1 MLARLTIRKK
11 LLLILYVFMFGLV
24 IEALLVHR
32 TVSEIRVEGP
42 AYHRIDA
49 IKMFIADVQP
59 ARAYVSEPFL
69 IAHQMLEEPDAAA
82 RAALADRF
90 RKLQKDFDD
99 AHSMGQ
105 NHILPRELTRKLMSD
120 VFKPAEHF
128 FTSYHQAFLPA
139 LAGGDIKAARAALAG
154 PMKLAFE
161 QHRSQV
167 AELSR
172 LSRQQA
178 TELAKETGFVAIEGL
193 VIAALL
199 LIVLAVVNYTATL
212 AVMRSIERPLARVR
226 DLFNAMAQRDLTLRG
241 VDHVQSADEFSDM
254 TQLAL
259 QAVESIRELLRG
271 LAEQSDALAG
281 ASEQLRVVSE
291 HMSANAEETA
301 AQAHVVTAASEQVST
316 SVQAMAQSTDGLSA
330 NVREISRSTSDASEA
345 SSRAV
350 MLAETADRA
359 VNRLGESSAG
369 IHKIVRVINT
379 IAEQT
384 NLLALNATIE
394 AARAGEAGKGFAVV
408 ANEVKD
414 LAAET
419 GRATQD
425 IVRRIETIR
434 VDTQGA
440 VEAIAEIRTFIGK
453 ISDVQSSIAAA
464 IEQHSSTTGQIARSL
479 SEGVRG
485 TTEISSNIGGVAEA
499 ARHTS
504 SGASDAKNA
513 ATELARMAAELR
525 RVISQ
530 FAY

>member
-11 LLLILYVFMFGLV
+11 LLLILYIFLAGL
-24 IEALLVHR
+24 LLEGIFIHR
-32 TVSEIRVEGP
+32 TVSEIRVLGP
-42 AYHRIDA
+42 SYERIVALKDLLADIKPPRAFVVEAY
-49 IKMFIADVQP
+49 
-59 ARAYVSEPFL
+59 L
-69 IAHQMLEEPDAAA
+69 LAHQQLEEPDPAK
-82 RAALADRF
+82 RLALGEQVEALNRTLIASHGAWRGRLANAELVQALGVDSFGPAQRF
-90 RKLQKDFDD
+90 FV
-99 AHSMGQ
+99 A
-105 NHILPRELTRKLMSD
+105 
-120 VFKPAEHF
+120 
-128 FTSYHQAFLPA
+128 YHQAFIPA
-139 LAGGDIKAARAALAG
+139 LNAHDTNAAREVLRG
-154 PMKLAFE
+154 PMRQAFDEHRASVLQVVKLSE
-161 QHRSQV
+161 
-167 AELSR
+167 
-172 LSRQQA
+172 QQA
-178 TELAKETGFVAIEGL
+178 SAEEKSTSSTANSGL
-193 VIAALL
+193 VLVLVVLVALG
-199 LIVLAVVNYTATL
+199 VSCGWATL
-212 AVMRSIERPLARVR
+212 VVLQSIEQPLAQVR
-226 DLFNAMAQRDLTLRG
+226 DLFNAMAQRDLTVKVELPN
-241 VDHVQSADEFSDM
+241 ADEFGEM
-254 TQLAL
+254 TQLAGT
-259 QAVESIRELLRG
+259 AIESVRELLRS

-316 SVQAMAQSTDGLSA
+316 SVQAMANSTDGLSA

-434 VDTQGA
+434 IDTQGA

-464 IEQHSSTTGQIARSL
+464 IEQHSATTGQIARSL
-479 SEGVRG
+479 TEGVRG

-525 RVISQ
+525 RVINQ

>member
-1 MLARLTIRKK
+1 MLSRLTIRKK
-11 LLLILYVFMFGLV
+11 ILLILYVFMFGLAV
-24 IEALLVHR
+24 EAVFLHR
-32 TVSEIRVEGP
+32 IVNEIRVQGP
-42 AYHRIDA
+42 AYERIDA
-49 IKMFIADVQP
+49 IKSLVADIEPSRAFIA
-59 ARAYVSEPFL
+59 EPYL
-69 IAHQMLEEPDAAA
+69 LAHQMVDEPDTAA
-82 RAALADRF
+82 RAALADRV
-90 RKLQKDFDD
+90 RKMQKSFDE
-99 AHSMGQ
+99 AHALGQ
-105 NHILPRELTRKLMSD
+105 SQVLPRELTRKLISD
-120 VFKPAEHF
+120 VFAPAERF
-128 FTSYHQAFLPA
+128 FQAYHQVFLPS
-139 LAGGDIKAARAALAG
+139 LNAGDTKGARAALAG
-154 PMKLAFE
+154 PMKQAYEL
-161 QHRSQV
+161 HRSEIG
-167 AELSR
+167 ELTA
-172 LSRQQA
+172 LSHQHA
-178 TELAKETGFVAIEGL
+178 KNLANETGATAIRGL
-193 VIAALL
+193 VIAGFVLVALGL
-199 LIVLAVVNYTATL
+199 VCWMATGAVL
-212 AVMRSIERPLARVR
+212 RSIEGPLARVR
-226 DLFNAMAQRDLTLRG
+226 DLFNAMAQRDLTVRMDD
-241 VDHVQSADEFSDM
+241 VRSADEFGDM
-254 TQLAL
+254 THLAM

-281 ASEQLRVVSE
+281 ASEELRVVSE

-453 ISDVQSSIAAA
+453 ISDVQRSIAAA
-464 IEQHSSTTGQIARSL
+464 IEQHSSTTGQIARSV

>member
-1 MLARLTIRKK
+1 MLAQLTIRKK
-11 LLLILYVFMFGLV
+11 VLYALCTFLLALGVESYIDERGLSEVQVLGPVYQRIAANRALEADVLPPPASILEAYLLAHQ
-24 IEALLVHR
+24 ALLEHDVTARERLIQH
-32 TVSEIRVEGP
+32 VAKLRVEFESRHEYWREHMEAGNGLQQKFSTGTYAP
-42 AYHRIDA
+42 AQRFFA
-49 IKMFIADVQP
+49 
-59 ARAYVSEPFL
+59 AYD
-69 IAHQMLEEPDAAA
+69 Q
-82 RAALADRF
+82 
-90 RKLQKDFDD
+90 Q
-99 AHSMGQ
+99 
-105 NHILPRELTRKLMSD
+105 
-120 VFKPAEHF
+120 
-128 FTSYHQAFLPA
+128 FLPA
-139 LAGGDIKAARAALAG
+139 LRAQDLAGASAALHGTLKSAYDEHISRIAEVA
-154 PMKLAFE
+154 KLA
-161 QHRSQV
+161 
-167 AELSR
+167 
-172 LSRQQA
+172 RQRIAVQEREASVQA
-178 TELAKETGFVAIEGL
+178 RNAYIVEALGLLLLA
-193 VIAALL
+193 AALIAGTMTIL
-199 LIVLAVVNYTATL
+199 H
-212 AVMRSIERPLARVR
+212 SIERPLARVR
-226 DLFNAMAQRDLTLRG
+226 ELFNAIANRDLRLR
-241 VDHVQSADEFSDM
+241 VELPSKDEFGEM
-254 TQLAL
+254 TRMANS
-259 QAVESIRELLRG
+259 AAESMRDLLRSV
-271 LAEQSDALAG
+271 AEQSDALAG
-281 ASEQLRVVSE
+281 ASEELRVVSE

-316 SVQAMAQSTDGLSA
+316 SVQAMAASTDGLSA

-359 VNRLGESSAG
+359 VTRLGESSAG
-369 IHKIVRVINT
+369 ISKIVRVINT

-419 GRATQD
+419 GHATQD
-425 IVRRIETIR
+425 IVRRIEAIR

-440 VEAIAEIRTFIGK
+440 VQAIAEIRAFISK

-485 TTEISSNIGGVAEA
+485 TTEISANISGVAEA
-499 ARHTS
+499 ARFTS

-513 ATELARMAAELR
+513 ATELATMAAELR

>member
-1 MLARLTIRKK
+1 MLSQLTIRKK
-11 LLLILYVFMFGLV
+11 VILILSLFLLSMMALAAYVDAML
-24 IEALLVHR
+24 
-32 TVSEIRVEGP
+32 SEVRIGGP
-42 AYHRIDA
+42 AYTRIAVTKDLVS
-49 IKMFIADVQP
+49 DVSP
-59 ARAYVSEPFL
+59 PRTYALEAYLV
-69 IAHQMLEEPDAAA
+69 AHQMLEAPDPTVRLQLSERMGELRRQFEARHAYWHAHLPAGAANARLLSTDVYAPAQRFFLAYDQMFLPAFASHDLPAA
-82 RAALADRF
+82 RAAL
-90 RKLQKDFDD
+90 
-99 AHSMGQ
+99 
-105 NHILPRELTRKLMSD
+105 N
-120 VFKPAEHF
+120 
-128 FTSYHQAFLPA
+128 
-139 LAGGDIKAARAALAG
+139 G
-154 PMKLAFE
+154 PMRTAFE
-161 QHRSQV
+161 QHRKAVDEVVKESQASV
-167 AELSR
+167 AREETQSR
-172 LSRQQA
+172 SAVRAALA
-178 TELAKETGFVAIEGL
+178 TSAVVLLLL
-193 VIAALL
+193 VILCGA
-199 LIVLAVVNYTATL
+199 ATL
-212 AVMRSIERPLARVR
+212 AVLRSIEAPLARLR
-226 DLFNAMAQRDLTLRG
+226 ELFNAMAQRNLTLHF
-241 VDHVQSADEFSDM
+241 DMPTTSEFGEM
-254 TQLAL
+254 TQLA
-259 QAVESIRELLRG
+259 QTAVESIRDLLRSM
-271 LAEQSDALAG
+271 AEQSDALAG

-301 AQAHVVTAASEQVST
+301 AQAHVVTAASEQVSS
-316 SVQAMAQSTDGLSA
+316 SVQAMAASPAGLAA
-330 NVREISRSTSDASEA
+330 NGREISRSTSDASEA

-350 MLAETADRA
+350 SLAETADRA
-359 VNRLGESSAG
+359 VTRLGESSAG
-369 IHKIVRVINT
+369 IGKIVRVINT

-440 VEAIAEIRTFIGK
+440 VEAIAEIRAFISK
-453 ISDVQSSIAAA
+453 INDVQSSIATA

-504 SGASDAKNA
+504 SGASETKNA
-513 ATELARMAAELR
+513 ATELARMASELR

>member
-11 LLLILYVFMFGLV
+11 LLLILYVFMFGLMIV
-24 IEALLVHR
+24 ALLVHR
-32 TVSEIRVEGP
+32 TVSEIRVQGP
-42 AYHRIDA
+42 AYDRIDA
-49 IKMFIADVQP
+49 IRTLTADVRP
-59 ARAYVSEPFL
+59 SRAFVAEPFL
-69 IAHQMLEEPDAAA
+69 LAYQIVEEPDAAA
-82 RAALADRF
+82 RAALIARV
-90 RKLQKDFDD
+90 RKLQKDFEDGH
-99 AHSMGQ
+99 ALGQ
-105 NHILPRELTRKLMSD
+105 NHVLPRELTRKLMSD
-120 VFKPAEHF
+120 VFTPGDRF
-128 FTSYHQAFLPA
+128 FLGYHQLFLPA
-139 LAGGDIKAARAALAG
+139 IASGDMKAARAALAG
-154 PMKLAFE
+154 PMKLAFD
-161 QHRSQV
+161 QNRSQV
-167 AELSR
+167 EELSR
-172 LSRQQA
+172 LSEKQA
-178 TELAKETGFVAIEGL
+178 KELASETGAVGL
-193 VIAALL
+193 RGMVGAALL
-199 LIVLAVVNYTATL
+199 VILLGVVCYMATL
-212 AVMRSIERPLARVR
+212 AVMRSIEQPLARVR
-226 DLFNAMAQRDLTLRG
+226 ELFQAMAQRDLTLRVG
-241 VDHVQSADEFSDM
+241 DIPSSDEFGDM
-254 TQLAL
+254 TQLAM

-281 ASEQLRVVSE
+281 ASEELRVVSE

-464 IEQHSSTTGQIARSL
+464 IEQHSATTGQIARSL

-525 RVISQ
+525 RVISR

>member
-11 LLLILYVFMFGLV
+11 LTLILYAFMFGL
-24 IEALLVHR
+24 LVVSVAVHMV
-32 TVSEIRVEGP
+32 VSESRVQGERIY
-42 AYHRIDA
+42 AY
-49 IKMFIADVQP
+49 KNLIADLKP
-59 ARAYVSEPFL
+59 PRAFVVESYL
-69 IAHQMLEEPDAAA
+69 LAHQLLLELDPAA
-82 RAALADRF
+82 RSALIERM
-90 RKLQKDFDD
+90 RVLRKDFDAARD
-99 AHSMGQ
+99 APKSQGV
-105 NHILPRELTRKLMSD
+105 PRELMQKLVSE
-120 VFKPAEHF
+120 VGGPAERYF
-128 FTSYHQAFLPA
+128 VAYQTQFLPA
-139 LAGGDIKAARAALAG
+139 ISANDLKLARTILQG
-154 PMKLAFE
+154 PMKLAYD
-161 QHRSQV
+161 QHHTQV
-167 AELSR
+167 VALTQAAEK
-172 LSRQQA
+172 QA
-178 TELAKETGFVAIEGL
+178 DQLADETG
-193 VIAALL
+193 AAATRGMIL
-199 LIVLAVVNYTATL
+199 ATL
-212 AVMRSIERPLARVR
+212 ALLACAVICCVAMLGVLKSIETPLRRVR
-226 DLFNAMAQRDLTLRG
+226 ELFNAMAQRDLTVR
-241 VDHVQSADEFSDM
+241 VEDTPNSDEFADM
-254 TQLAL
+254 THLAM
-259 QAVESIRELLRG
+259 QAVESIRELLRS

-281 ASEQLRVVSE
+281 ASEELRVVSE

-316 SVQAMAQSTDGLSA
+316 SVQAVAQSTDGLSA

-350 MLAETADRA
+350 MLAETADKA

-434 VDTQGA
+434 IDTQGA

-464 IEQHSSTTGQIARSL
+464 IEQHSSTTGQIARTL
-479 SEGVRG
+479 SDGVRG

-499 ARHTS
+499 ARFTS

>member
-1 MLARLTIRKK
+1 MLAHLTIRSRVI
-11 LLLILYVFMFGLV
+11 LILTMFLVSLVLLCVYVDSTLREV
-24 IEALLVHR
+24 
-32 TVSEIRVEGP
+32 RVGGP
-42 AYHRIDA
+42 AYDRITATKDLL
-49 IKMFIADVQP
+49 ADTMPP
-59 ARAYVSEPFL
+59 AGYLVEAYLV
-69 IAHQMLEEPDAAA
+69 AHQELESSEQSARMALAERMGELRRQYEARHVYWREHLPSGAGYARKFTTDSYAPAQRFFLAYDQIFVPALSQRDAGAA
-82 RAALADRF
+82 RAALNGPMRAA
-90 RKLQKDFDD
+90 FDE
-99 AHSMGQ
+99 HRRVVGEV
-105 NHILPRELTRKLMSD
+105 IRES
-120 VFKPAEHF
+120 
-128 FTSYHQAFLPA
+128 Q
-139 LAGGDIKAARAALAG
+139 GDIAKVEASSASVATSALV
-154 PMKLAFE
+154 M
-161 QHRSQV
+161 SV
-167 AELSR
+167 
-172 LSRQQA
+172 
-178 TELAKETGFVAIEGL
+178 L
-193 VIAALL
+193 V
-199 LIVLAVVNYTATL
+199 LIVLVVLCGMGTL
-212 AVMRSIERPLARVR
+212 AVLRSIELPLARLR
-226 DLFNAMAQRDLTLRG
+226 ELFGAMAQRNLTLH
-241 VDHVQSADEFSDM
+241 VDMPTANEFGEM
-254 TQLAL
+254 TNLA
-259 QAVESIRELLRG
+259 QTAVESIRELLRSM
-271 LAEQSDALAG
+271 AEQSDALAG
-281 ASEQLRVVSE
+281 ASEELRVVSE

-301 AQAHVVTAASEQVST
+301 AQAHVVTAASEQVSS
-316 SVQAMAQSTDGLSA
+316 SVQAMAASTDGLSA

-359 VNRLGESSAG
+359 VTRLGESSAG
-369 IHKIVRVINT
+369 IGKIVRVINT

-440 VEAIAEIRTFIGK
+440 VEAIAEIRAFISK

-504 SGASDAKNA
+504 SGASEAKNA

-525 RVISQ
+525 RVISR